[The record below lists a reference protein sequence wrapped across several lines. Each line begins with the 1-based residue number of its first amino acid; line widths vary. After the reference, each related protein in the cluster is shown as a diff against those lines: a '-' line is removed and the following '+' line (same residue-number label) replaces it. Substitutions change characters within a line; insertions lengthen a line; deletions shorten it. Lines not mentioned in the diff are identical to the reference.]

1 VKILWHSVAPW
12 APTGYG
18 QQTAINA
25 PRIKNLG
32 HDLVISA
39 YYGLQGAEL
48 MWNGLKVLPSYSA
61 AYGSDVIVPHALHH
75 FDAESARSLAEASS
89 RGLIITLGD
98 VFTFQSP
105 MLDKLAIGSWTPVDH
120 LQLPYLTQGWFEGSG
135 AVPIAMSRFGENA
148 LREAGL
154 NPVYV
159 PHGIDTTVF
168 RPGDKVEARAGERLP
183 QDAFIVGMVANNAG
197 RDGNRKAFAEQIMAF
212 AELRRKHSDVML
224 VLHTDVDAPGGAQIR
239 HLLRDMLPD
248 GSYSFTDI
256 YHYRKGL
263 NIQAVAQVHRCFD
276 VLSNCSYGEG
286 FGIPIIEA
294 QACGTPVVVTDA
306 TAMPELC
313 GSGWKVGYEPMWH
326 DSQGAWAAKP
336 RVGDIVDA
344 YLEAYD
350 KARDEGMRA
359 DAWAFA
365 QLYDA
370 DTIIEQYWKPV
381 LDKFEQALTAR
392 AEDIKTMITKP
403 PPPKIKES
411 DGWVWL
417 DRGSGTDDWVAF
429 SDHESWLQPVLATLF
444 PKGGVLLDVGA
455 HVGRWSIRLS
465 PVASRVI
472 AVEANPSTAATL
484 RRHLAMNDVHNVDV
498 VQVAAWDENTVL
510 HLEDPN
516 HQLDGGGARTLPSV
530 NGQTDMVPAVRLDS
544 YQPILD
550 LLADAGRLDLMKL
563 DVEGADIHAL
573 RGMAGLLEKYKPV
586 LVIECHDIYGY
597 YEREDLEQTLTD
609 LGYEFEVAASVG
621 SNWQPGV
628 GKIDEVRAADYLV
641 ASPAHVHAG

>member
-25 PRIKNLG
+25 PRIKALG
-32 HDLVISA
+32 HDVVISA

-75 FDAESARSLAEASS
+75 FEAETARSLAEAST

-120 LQLPYLTQGWFEGSG
+120 LTLPALTQGWFQGSG
-135 AVPIAMSRFGENA
+135 SVPIAMSQFGVRA
-148 LREAGL
+148 LQEAGL
-154 NPVYV
+154 QPVYV
-159 PHGIDTTVF
+159 PHGVDTSVF
-168 RPGDKVEARAGERLP
+168 RPGDRAEARASSGIP
-183 QDAFIVGMVANNAG
+183 QDAFVIGMVANNAG
-197 RDGNRKAFAEQIMAF
+197 RDGNRKAFSEQIAAF
-212 AELRRKHSDVML
+212 AELRRKHTDVML
-224 VLHTDVDAPGGAQIR
+224 VLHTDVDAPGGAALR
-239 HLLRDMLPD
+239 GLLAEMLPE

-263 NIQAVAQVHRCFD
+263 NAQAVAQIHRSFD

-294 QACGTPVVVTDA
+294 QACGTPVIVTDA

-336 RVGDIVDA
+336 RIGDIADA
-344 YLEAYD
+344 YQLAYD
-350 KARDEGMRA
+350 KVDDGMRA
-359 DAWAFA
+359 DAYVFA
-365 QLYDA
+365 QDFDA
-370 DTIIEQYWKPV
+370 DLVVDTYWKPV
-381 LDKFEQALTAR
+381 LDKFEEALEAR
-392 AEDIKTMITKP
+392 KQDVKTMVLKP

-417 DRGSGTDDWVAF
+417 DRGDRSDDWVAF
-429 SDHESWLQPVLATLF
+429 TDHESWLQPVLYNLF
-444 PKGGVLLDVGA
+444 PKDGVLLDVGA

-465 PVASRVI
+465 PIASKVI

-498 VQVAAWDENTVL
+498 IQVAAWDEEMVL

-516 HQLDGGGARTLPSV
+516 HQLDGGGARTLPSA
-530 NGQTDMVPAVRLDS
+530 NGQTDMIPAVRLDS

-597 YEREDLEQTLTD
+597 YKREDLEQTLTD
-609 LGYEFEVAASVG
+609 LGYVFEVAATVG

-628 GKIDEVRAADYLV
+628 GIIEEVRPADYLV